1 MTVNKRS
8 KNSRQRGSWTHG
20 WGEKKK
26 HRGAGNRGGRGMAG
40 TGKKGDAKKPSIW
53 HIKDYFG
60 KSGFNFKGKKV
71 TTKGINIKDIEAHF
85 KNYLADKKITE
96 KNGLVVIDLKDL
108 GCNKLLGT
116 GKPSRKYQIT
126 TLFASVSAIESIKKA
141 GGEVLLPAKKE

>member
-60 KSGFNFKGKKV
+60 KCGFIFKGKKV
-71 TTKGINIKDIEAHF
+71 TAKGINIKDIESHF
-85 KNYLADKKITE
+85 KQYLQDKKVTE
-96 KNGLVVIDLKDL
+96 KNGMFVINLSDL

-126 TLFASVSAIESIKKA
+126 TLFASASAIESIKKA
-141 GGEVLLPAKKE
+141 GGEILVQAKKE